1 MDKDKATALAATPV
15 LRGYYGRRKG
25 SSYTDPYRWLACVI
39 NEEIKS
45 RVPAAHQDD
54 VSDHFRIIE
63 VAPPADAPKGA
74 EVEHEA
80 VISHSL
86 ADALLAARD
95 PARDRAQ
102 AVVPGAA
109 ECKQLEQDALARE
122 KAREA
127 AKQAQQ

>member
-1 MDKDKATALAATPV
+1 M

-25 SSYTDPYRWLACVI
+25 SSYTDAYRWLACVI

-45 RVPAAHQDD
+45 RLPDAHRDD

-74 EVEHEA
+74 GVEHEE
-80 VISHSL
+80 VISRSL

-109 ECKQLEQDALARE
+109 KCKKLEQAALDRE
-122 KAREA
+122 KARAA
-127 AKQAQQ
+127 AKKAKQ